1 MLISSEKLHLE
12 SVALTEYGDNIDVLK
27 NDSDIIIHLLDNCE
41 ISIYDANRFF
51 VRVNCERAKY
61 GISPIRSAHL
71 DPILE
76 REGIRDGEECAAYYG
91 YYDFG
96 HTCTEWN
103 SVISLG
109 IYGLRERVRE
119 YAESRANESS
129 RSFYSN
135 VLRVYDASIRFM
147 RRCAECAIAEGRR
160 EMGES
165 LLRLTERRP
174 ETLYEAMQTSLV
186 YYALQQFFDATPL
199 RTLGRLD
206 GLLYPYYV
214 KEEKSAARAL
224 IADYIREIDSLGV
237 TANIPFAICGTD
249 IHGRDLTNELSYEL
263 LYAYRDSSQSDT
275 KLHILCSESTPKEI
289 IRDAF
294 SAIRDGKN
302 SIVFLSDK
310 RVIESLVNQ
319 GADRRD
325 AVKYHVVGCY
335 ECGADGEITCSC
347 NAKVNIPKAIEL
359 TLNRGRDMLTDKE
372 IGLPTDSR
380 FESYSDILSE
390 FKRQLAYLCSRAMRA
405 TDIYESHSSVIHSSP
420 ILSGAYT
427 SALERGGDVY
437 VGATARYNNSSLNA
451 IGLATAADSLYAIRR
466 AVFED
471 KILTLEELTDT
482 LRENWKDREYLR
494 LLIKNKYPKYG
505 QGNTEVD
512 SIARG
517 IVDTLADS
525 VSGKPNTKGGT
536 YRLGLFSIDWRWE
549 MGERSAASADGRLAS
564 EPLSQNTGASFGADK
579 LGATAHL
586 LSASSLD
593 TSRTPNGAIVDI
605 DLHHSAVVGEN
616 GLSAM
621 VNTLMTYFSLGGFG
635 VHYNVLNTDVLTDA
649 MEHPEKYPTLQVRL
663 CGWNVLFS
671 TLSDKEKAEFIAR
684 SIQCAR

>member
-1 MLISSEKLHLE
+1 MLISSEKLHLD
-12 SVALTEYGDNIDVLK
+12 ALERVVSGEGIDVLG
-27 NDSDIIIHLLDNCE
+27 NDADIIIYLLDNCE
-41 ISIYDANRFF
+41 ISIYDSNRFF

-61 GISPIRSAHL
+61 GISPIRAAHL
-71 DPILE
+71 ADTLE
-76 REGIRDGEECAAYYG
+76 REGITDGEACAAYYG

-96 HTCTEWN
+96 HTCTEWY

-119 YAESRANESS
+119 YAERGGDDDSS
-129 RSFYSN
+129 SFYAN
-135 VLRVYDASIRFM
+135 VLRVYDASLRFM
-147 RRCAECAIAEGRR
+147 RRCAERAMEEGRR

-165 LLRLTERRP
+165 LIRLTERSP

-199 RTLGRLD
+199 RTLGRVD

-224 IADYIREIDSLGV
+224 ITDYIREVDSLGV
-237 TANIPFAICGTD
+237 TANVPFAICGTD
-249 IHGRDLTNELSYEL
+249 IDGRDLTNELSYDL
-263 LYAYRDSSQSDT
+263 LYAYRDASLDGT
-275 KLHILCSESTPKEI
+275 KLHILCSESTPADI

-294 SAIRDGKN
+294 SCIRGGKN

-310 RVIESLVNQ
+310 RVIESLVKQ
-319 GADRRD
+319 GADVRD
-325 AVKYHVVGCY
+325 AVRYHVVGCY

-359 TLNRGRDMLTDKE
+359 ALNRGRDMLTGKA

-380 FESYSDILSE
+380 FDSYSELLSE
-390 FKRQLAYLCSRAMRA
+390 FERQLTYLCSRAMLA
-405 TDIYESHSSVIHSSP
+405 TDIYESHNSLIHSSP

-437 VGATARYNNSSLNA
+437 VNNTAKYNNSSLNA

-471 KILTLEELTDT
+471 KTLTLEELVDT
-482 LRENWKDREYLR
+482 LRSNWQDREYLR
-494 LLIKNKYPKYG
+494 LFIKNKYPKYG
-505 QGNTEVD
+505 QSNHDVD

-517 IVDTLADS
+517 IVDVLADA
-525 VSGKPNTKGGT
+525 VSGKPNAKGGT

-564 EPLSQNTGASFGADK
+564 EPLSQNTGASFGADR

-586 LSASSLD
+586 LSVASLD

-605 DLHHSAVVGEN
+605 DLHHSAVGGEN

-671 TLSDKEKAEFIAR
+671 SLTDREKAEFIAR
-684 SIQCAR
+684 SIQCEH